1 MADDDIL
8 EAEQF
13 DTYIWIPE
21 EQAWR
26 PVNAPSATPE
36 SLEDVTAGAFFQRGA
51 NVYRSVDSAY
61 VGRIAHVSGST
72 IERGSQG
79 TVLLNNRVPRHRI
92 DDPMGADR
100 QPRMVIKG
108 DLTAL
113 GDTTENPINRVIS
126 LAPRG
131 DLVYVNDAIGAGKA
145 RYQRV
150 IAPAAGIAAPL
161 RLSNGMRLATAEE
174 LIIRG
179 LAGYLARNATAAIE
193 RAKLEGIDRGD
204 GTKTIDGSE
213 IVRILAANL
222 EYETVVSY
230 VLGDSNPVVI

>member
-1 MADDDIL
+1 MPDDDVL

-26 PVNAPSATPE
+26 PINAPSATPE
-36 SLEDVTAGAFFQRGA
+36 SLEDVTSGTYFQRGA

-61 VGRIAHVSGST
+61 VGRIAHVSGAT

-100 QPRMVIKG
+100 QPRMVVTG

-113 GDTTENPINRVIS
+113 GDTQENPINRIIS

-131 DLVYVNDAIGAGKA
+131 DLVYVNDQIGSGKA

-150 IAPAAGIAAPL
+150 IAPAAGIPAPL
-161 RLSNGMRLATAEE
+161 RLSNGLRLATAEE
-174 LIIRG
+174 LVIRG
-179 LAGYLARNATAAIE
+179 LAGYFARNATAVIE
-193 RAKLEGIDRGD
+193 RAKLEGVDRGD

-213 IVRILAANL
+213 IVRILAASL
-222 EYETVVSY
+222 EYDTVVTTI
-230 VLGDSNPVVI
+230 LGESNPVVI